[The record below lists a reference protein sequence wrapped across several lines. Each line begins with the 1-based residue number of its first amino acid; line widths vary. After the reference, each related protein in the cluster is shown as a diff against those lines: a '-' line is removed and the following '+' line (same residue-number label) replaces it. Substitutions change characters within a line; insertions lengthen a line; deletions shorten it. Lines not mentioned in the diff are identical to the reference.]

1 MCGNALPNGL
11 SSIKILLDIDMK
23 FDYTNN
29 FDLGPNDNNFDDL
42 S

>member
-23 FDYTNN
+23 SDYTNN
-29 FDLGPNDNNFDDL
+29 FELPEDDPL
-42 S
+42 SKDS